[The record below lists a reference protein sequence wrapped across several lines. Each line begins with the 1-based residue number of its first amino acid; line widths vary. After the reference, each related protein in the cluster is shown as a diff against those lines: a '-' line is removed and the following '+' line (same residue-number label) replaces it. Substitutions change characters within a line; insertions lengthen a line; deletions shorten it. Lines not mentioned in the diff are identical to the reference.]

1 VGQCVNILWQVSGQ
15 VSNVTLVINTVGVW
29 PNAPVSGSYQDC
41 PATPGQSIY
50 QLTAQGPGG
59 STQQQVT
66 VNVSAAPVQPPTAT
80 PVPPSPAPVINGF
93 TLAPNTVSPGG
104 CTIVSWT
111 TGGGTTS
118 VDLLRDNSPIFDNAP
133 LNSQVQD
140 CPPIPSDA
148 VLPLSIVYTLQA
160 YNSAGQMVT
169 QSQSLV
175 VQPLSATPQ

>member
-1 VGQCVNILWQVSGQ
+1 VGILWQVSGQ
-15 VSNVTLVINTVGVW
+15 VSTVSLIINGVAVW
-29 PNAPVSGSYQDC
+29 PSAPVSGSYQDC
-41 PATPGQSIY
+41 PAAAGQSVY

-66 VNVSAAPVQPPTAT
+66 VNVNAQPPQAPTPT
-80 PVPPSPAPVINGF
+80 PVPPAQAPVINGF

-111 TGGGTTS
+111 TGGGTTR
-118 VDLLRDNSPIFDNAP
+118 VVLLRDNSPIFDNAP

-140 CPPIPSDA
+140 CPQVPADA
-148 VLPLSIVYTLQA
+148 ALPLSIVYLLQA

-169 QSQSLV
+169 QSQSLI
-175 VQPLSATPQ
+175 VQPLSVNPQ